1 MIVVIKQ
8 VPVKGFISTP
18 IVFLTKDILFGV
30 SSTKQSVDESSNCE
44 KGMKMSEESST
55 DGLVEVLS
63 LLDLYQNEHEEA
75 SGHFKKAL
83 WNLTKARHSK
93 KSFMSVD
100 SILVADD
107 VREEVRPRV
116 VLNAASE
123 KDSCCSFTTTDPIHL
138 IESMKENQSN
148 PQSRNAVDEGLRQRK
163 NNNETKSTVWTVE
176 QHEYYDEEARLSR
189 IDPLD
194 LFGGSLNPR
203 ELKIAQENAR
213 KSLEAYVKAANLK
226 IDIDRRLKQLTAKS

>member
-1 MIVVIKQ
+1 
-8 VPVKGFISTP
+8 
-18 IVFLTKDILFGV
+18 
-30 SSTKQSVDESSNCE
+30 
-44 KGMKMSEESST
+44 
-55 DGLVEVLS
+55 
-63 LLDLYQNEHEEA
+63 
-75 SGHFKKAL
+75 
-83 WNLTKARHSK
+83 
-93 KSFMSVD
+93 MSVD
-100 SILVADD
+100 SILVAGD

-116 VLNAASE
+116 VLIAASE
-123 KDSCCSFTTTDPIHL
+123 TDDKSPCSFITADPIHL

-163 NNNETKSTVWTVE
+163 NNNANKSTMWTVE

-213 KSLEAYVKAANLK
+213 KGLVAYVKAANLK
-226 IDIDRRLKQLTAKS
+226 INIDRKLKQLTAKSKQLKE

>member
-1 MIVVIKQ
+1 
-8 VPVKGFISTP
+8 
-18 IVFLTKDILFGV
+18 
-30 SSTKQSVDESSNCE
+30 
-44 KGMKMSEESST
+44 MSEISFT

-63 LLDLYQNEHEEA
+63 LLDLYQHEHEEA
-75 SGHFKKAL
+75 TGHFKKAL
-83 WNLTKARHSK
+83 WNLSKARHSK

-100 SILVADD
+100 SLLVADD

-116 VLNAASE
+116 VLVSASE
-123 KDSCCSFTTTDPIHL
+123 KDDKTPCSFTTADPIHL

-148 PQSRNAVDEGLRQRK
+148 PQSRNTVDEGLRQRK

-213 KSLEAYVKAANLK
+213 KSLEIYVKAANLG
-226 IDIDRRLKQLTAKS
+226 IDMDRRLKQLKDKSKQPKE